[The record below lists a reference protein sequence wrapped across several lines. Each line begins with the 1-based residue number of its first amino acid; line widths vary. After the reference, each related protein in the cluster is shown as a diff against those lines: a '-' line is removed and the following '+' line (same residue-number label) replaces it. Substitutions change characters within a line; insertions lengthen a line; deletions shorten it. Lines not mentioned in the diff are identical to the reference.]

1 MWPALP
7 VLLSLPSETEMQL
20 LLLKGIPRRVAV
32 SPAAGR
38 HVVPDQPGLENWA
51 PVARHMI
58 GAFLRRSPIQ
68 PTSGEPRLD

>member
-20 LLLKGIPRRVAV
+20 LLLKGLPRRVAV
-32 SPAAGR
+32 RPAAGR
-38 HVVPDQPGLENWA
+38 HVVPVHPGLEDWA
-51 PVARHMI
+51 PVARHMM

-68 PTSGEPRLD
+68 PTSGAPILD